1 PCLLQIPGKQL
12 FALVK
17 RYLCVTSLLDKLSG
31 GEEQSEERQESSRV
45 KQEFEFSMAMAN
57 LIVELVRVMGWD
69 HSHKPKPPS
78 QQEVK
83 PRTARSIFQRQPTSS
98 SSAPAAP
105 APPPHEPSAFK
116 TRSAFPSRSSYVEY
130 VQANLAHGMRVR
142 MLEDYEQ
149 VSAGDEGEFRQSND
163 GTPPVQVYWYA
174 SGCTYWVHWHMV
186 EIIGSSGQEEHEGR
200 EKVSTL
206 RYSHKLAAAAQPLFS
221 KPPGGPYSLPYLGE
235 QPSRAAATLSRA
247 EWWELLFFVKKLEAQ
262 KQEEI

>member
-1 PCLLQIPGKQL
+1 MSRRGREVLSQLQSDSPPCPLQIPGKQL

-31 GEEQSEERQESSRV
+31 GEEQSEEWQASSRV

-69 HSHKPKPPS
+69 HSHKPEPPS
-78 QQEVK
+78 QQETK
-83 PRTARSIFQRQPTSS
+83 PRTARPIFQRQPTSS
-98 SSAPAAP
+98 SAAPAAP
-105 APPPHEPSAFK
+105 APPPNEPSTFK

-163 GTPPVQVYWYA
+163 GTPPVQVSAAGRMGLCRDTVWCGKYGA
-174 SGCTYWVHWHMV
+174 LC
-186 EIIGSSGQEEHEGR
+186 GSSGACRAFPQSCVVLAFLCRCTGMPQDAHTGFTGTWWRSLAFLGR
-200 EKVSTL
+200 RSMRDE
-206 RYSHKLAAAAQPLFS
+206 RRC
-221 KPPGGPYSLPYLGE
+221 LP
-235 QPSRAAATLSRA
+235 
-247 EWWELLFFVKKLEAQ
+247 
-262 KQEEI
+262 